1 MQDVLRQVGMS
12 RSGLEKA
19 FREYYV
25 RAPME
30 ELRKVRIEKA
40 KKMLRETDEAVSSIA
55 VFFWQDFRRWRLL
68 NQSDFSMLK
77 CK

>member
-1 MQDVLRQVGMS
+1 MRDVLRQVGMS

-40 KKMLRETDEAVSSIA
+40 KKMLRETDEAVLSIA
-55 VFFWQDFRRWRLL
+55 VFVGSILRLRFVECLHYRRE
-68 NQSDFSMLK
+68 
-77 CK
+77 

>member
-1 MQDVLRQVGMS
+1 MS

-40 KKMLRETDEAVSSIA
+40 KKMLRETDEAVLSIA
-55 VFFWQDFRRWRLL
+55 VFVGSILRLRFVERLHYRRE
-68 NQSDFSMLK
+68 
-77 CK
+77 